1 MHEFIHRAREA
12 EAMSKLVGHAP
23 SFLKVIENLPAVA
36 KGGTPVL
43 ISGETGTGKE
53 LVARAIHYLSDR
65 AAYPFVPI
73 NCGSL
78 PDTLLEDELFGHE
91 RGAFTDAHT
100 RRQGI
105 IAQAEKGT
113 IFFDEVDTLS
123 AKAQVTLL
131 RVLQDKRYRSIGSN
145 REQQADVRIVAATNA
160 HLERL
165 VHSGSFRADLYYR
178 VCVFSFHLPP
188 LRERKDDILTLAQH
202 FLAKH
207 ATEATSHLQLKPTAC
222 AGLLSYG
229 WPGNVRELESA
240 IIRGLHLCR
249 TEAIGLEDL
258 NLRTQAVADTTA
270 HLAEEVL
277 TAAAGR
283 AESHSFK
290 AKKQEVI
297 EVFERAYLTR
307 LMCEHHGNVSQA
319 ARTAGKERRDLGKL
333 LKKYHLNPK
342 LFQSPSL
349 APTG

>member
-1 MHEFIHRAREA
+1 MQELIHRARDA
-12 EAMSKLVGHAP
+12 QALAKLVGHAP
-23 SFLKVIENLPAVA
+23 TFLKAIEHLPAVA
-36 KGGTPVL
+36 RGETPILV
-43 ISGETGTGKE
+43 SGETGTGKE

-65 AAYPFVPI
+65 APYPFVPI

-91 RGAFTDAHT
+91 RGAFTDAHA

-131 RVLQDKRYRSIGSN
+131 RVLHDKRYRSIGSN
-145 REQQADVRIVAATNA
+145 HEQQADVRVVAATNA
-160 HLERL
+160 NLEGL
-165 VHSGSFRADLYYR
+165 VRSGAFRADLYYR
-178 VCVFSFHLPP
+178 LNVVSIEMPP
-188 LRERKDDILTLAQH
+188 LRERKEDILTLAYH

-207 ATEATSHLQLKPTAC
+207 ATDRTRHLRLTPTAC
-222 AGLLSYG
+222 ASLVSYD
-229 WPGNVRELESA
+229 WLGNVRELESA

-249 TEAIGLEDL
+249 TAAIGAEDL
-258 NLRTQAVADTTA
+258 DLPPQPVAAD
-270 HLAEEVL
+270 
-277 TAAAGR
+277 AATR
-283 AESHSFK
+283 AEAVPVFLEETELRSFK

-307 LMCEHHGNVSQA
+307 LMCEHRGNVSQA

-333 LKKYHLNPK
+333 LKKYRLDPK
-342 LFQSPSL
+342 LFQSSNL
-349 APTG
+349 APSG